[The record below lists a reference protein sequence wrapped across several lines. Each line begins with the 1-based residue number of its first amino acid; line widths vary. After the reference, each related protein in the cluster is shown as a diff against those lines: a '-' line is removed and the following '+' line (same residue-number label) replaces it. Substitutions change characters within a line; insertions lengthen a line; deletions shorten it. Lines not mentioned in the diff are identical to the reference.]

1 MNERW
6 DTFDRI
12 WAKGANGKMR
22 MRLMEKVKIRGL
34 EVTEENCRDYWM
46 GYVRIYV
53 DAWTGQIYHL
63 NPRKNKTQM
72 KMLKRRRDDK
82 ARNSGKERSGRKPYF
97 MGRHGSKKNR
107 NIQRRK

>member
-6 DTFDRI
+6 ETFDRI
-12 WAKGANGKMR
+12 WAKGMNGKMR

-34 EVTEENCRDYWM
+34 KPTEENCRDYWM
-46 GYVRIYV
+46 GYIRCYT
-53 DAWTGQIYHL
+53 DAWTGEVSHM
-63 NPRKNKTQM
+63 NPRKNKVQM

-82 ARNSGKERSGRKPYF
+82 ARNSGKERSGRKPYV

-107 NIQRRK
+107 KIQRRK